1 MSSIEGIMPKL
12 FEVDNFL
19 KTYLQMDTCKD
30 ESWNGIQIE
39 GKPDIFKIVCAVDSG
54 VEIFEKALD
63 RKADMLIV
71 HHGIFWKPS
80 NPCIVG
86 WMKKR
91 IDILYKNN
99 ITLYAIHGPL
109 DKHKEVGN
117 NAQLLKLLGATID
130 KEFAYIDGQYIGWIG
145 SLAEPKSL
153 DDIVNILNNSLSTT
167 CKVVPFGP
175 KKVKTIAV
183 CSGGGGYARFFEA
196 QRAGV
201 DLYIT
206 GDSFDIY
213 QTAKDFGINVIFGG
227 HNATETIGLKALMEV
242 LKNTYPDVELEFI
255 DMPTGL

>member
-1 MSSIEGIMPKL
+1 MPKL
-12 FEVDNFL
+12 FEIDGFL
-19 KTYLQMDTCKD
+19 KTYLQMEACKD

-39 GKPDIFKIVCAVDSG
+39 GKTNIANIVCAVDSG

-63 RKADMLIV
+63 LKADMLIV

-91 IDILYKNN
+91 IEILYKHH
-99 ITLYAIHGPL
+99 ITLYAIHSPL

-117 NAQLLKLLGATID
+117 NAQLLKLIGATID
-130 KEFAYIDGQYIGWIG
+130 KEFACIDGQYIGWIG
-145 SLAEPKSL
+145 SLAEPKPLES
-153 DDIVNILNNSLSTT
+153 IVNRLNDSLSTI

-175 KKVKTIAV
+175 QMVKTIAV

-213 QTAKDFGINVIFGG
+213 QTAKDFGINVLFGG
-227 HNATETIGLKALMEV
+227 HNATETIGLKALMGV
-242 LKNTYPDVELEFI
+242 LKTTYPDIKIEFI
-255 DMPTGL
+255 DFPTGL